1 MGLFQ
6 FWAKE
11 TKRPGPLPKC
21 WPPAPHWQGQFSTQG
36 SGLGAH
42 ANARLLRKCFPPL
55 QRRGA
60 NPPLAELFWD
70 RRSLRP
76 QRAPEQPA
84 NEMEKQTKTP
94 DTRPDAPPDYNLHVV
109 AGSPGPA
116 VPPSVGYPGGLPMG
130 YYSTQQPT
138 TFPLYQPT
146 GSTHPIHCQP
156 GKYAT
161 PSQLAPVTWMPVPTP
176 MLNCPPGLE
185 YLSQLDNI
193 HVLQHFEPLE
203 LVTRFETSNRYDI
216 KNNMDQMVY
225 IVIEDINDFP
235 INAYRT
241 LRPFVLRV
249 TDCTGREIMTMQ
261 RPFRCTCCCFCC
273 PSARQ
278 ELEVQC
284 PPGTTIGFV
293 AEHWNLCRAVYS
305 IQNEKKENMM
315 RVRGPCS
322 TYGCGSD
329 SVFEVKSLDGASNIG
344 SIIRKWNGLLSTM
357 GDADHFDIH
366 FPLDLDVKMKAMIF
380 GACFL
385 IDFMYF
391 ERSPPQ
397 PSGR

>member
-1 MGLFQ
+1 M
-6 FWAKE
+6 
-11 TKRPGPLPKC
+11 
-21 WPPAPHWQGQFSTQG
+21 S
-36 SGLGAH
+36 
-42 ANARLLRKCFPPL
+42 
-55 QRRGA
+55 
-60 NPPLAELFWD
+60 
-70 RRSLRP
+70 
-76 QRAPEQPA
+76 APELPA
-84 NEMEKQTKTP
+84 DEMENQTKTP
-94 DTRPDAPPDYNLHVV
+94 DARPDAPPDYTSHVV
-109 AGSPGPA
+109 PGPPGPA
-116 VPPSVGYPGGLPMG
+116 VPPITGYPGGLSMG
-130 YYSTQQPT
+130 YYSPQQPT

-146 GSTHPIHCQP
+146 GSTQPVQYQP
-156 GKYAT
+156 GKYPA
-161 PSQLAPVTWMPVPTP
+161 PNQLAPVIWMPGPTP

-185 YLSQLDNI
+185 YLAQLDNI

-203 LVTRFETSNRYDI
+203 LMTRFEINNRYDI
-216 KNNMDQMVY
+216 KNNTDQMVY
-225 IVIEDINDFP
+225 IVTEDTDDFTR
-235 INAYRT
+235 NAYRT

-284 PPGTTIGFV
+284 PPGVTIGFV

-305 IQNEKKENMM
+305 IQNEKREDVM

-329 SVFEVKSLDGASNIG
+329 SVFEVKSLDGISNIG

-397 PSGR
+397 RSSR